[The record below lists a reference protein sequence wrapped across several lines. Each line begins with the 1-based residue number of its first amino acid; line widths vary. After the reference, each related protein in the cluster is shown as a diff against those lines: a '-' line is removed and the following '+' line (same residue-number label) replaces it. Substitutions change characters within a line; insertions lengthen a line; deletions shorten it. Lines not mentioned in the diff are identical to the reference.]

1 MLELSAVAS
10 YSCAMRYELRPR
22 SLNRF
27 SVRYF
32 KGVKMLKSVLFA
44 SAAATLPSCASAEA
58 MPLSGDLG
66 AYTSVTLVAGGCGIG
81 WHPTP
86 VGCRPNGGPVV
97 VGPVVVAP
105 APYWRGPGWRFSAG
119 CWRGPAGLVHCD

>member
-1 MLELSAVAS
+1 
-10 YSCAMRYELRPR
+10 
-22 SLNRF
+22 
-27 SVRYF
+27 
-32 KGVKMLKSVLFA
+32 MLKSVLFA
-44 SAAATLPSCASAEA
+44 SAAATLAFCASAEA
-58 MPLSGDLG
+58 MPLSGNIG
-66 AYTSVTLVAGGCGIG
+66 ASPSVTLVGGGCGIG

-119 CWRGPAGLVHCD
+119 CWRGPRGGLHCDL